1 MGNPNYVGGR
11 ALPRVGGGVAF
22 EEHMGQ
28 ADMFIAR
35 KILPTVPTPVQGGYF
50 PKFKRT
56 SILRPGV
63 VKRASG
69 ATYNRSVVDVTD
81 DNFLCQERGH
91 ESLIPDDARKVVQN
105 DFDLMSRAAKEC
117 AEKILLDM
125 EIDVAAAIQ
134 DPTTNWPSG
143 NSALYTDVSSGAW
156 DTASSPVIDHVQA
169 AKEKVRRL
177 TGMSPDTLILAES
190 QFQNLLKNDDI
201 LLRFPGSTVVT
212 EQMLISNL
220 SAIFGLK
227 QILRGKAVK
236 NTAQEGDATPDVT
249 DVWSDDYALVCFV
262 GETGLL
268 SPGLGK
274 TMVFTP
280 DSPEEVLVESYREEK
295 RRADVVRARL
305 HTDEKIVDTNF
316 GHLLKID

>member
-11 ALPRVGGGVAF
+11 ALPRVGGGIAF

-28 ADMFIAR
+28 GAMFIAR
-35 KILPTVPTPVQGGYF
+35 KILPTVPTAVQGGYF

-69 ATYNRSVVDVTD
+69 ANYTRSVIDVTD
-81 DNFLCQERGH
+81 DSFLCQERGH
-91 ESLIPDDARKVVQN
+91 EALIPDDARAVVAN

-117 AEKILLDM
+117 ADKILLDM

-134 DPTTNWPSG
+134 DPVTNWPSG
-143 NSALYTDVSSGAW
+143 DAALYTDRSAAPW
-156 DTASSPVIDHVQA
+156 DTASSDVILHVIA

-177 TGMSPDTLILAES
+177 TGYVPDTLILAES
-190 QFQNLLKNDDI
+190 QFQNLLTNTGIKNQ
-201 LLRFPGSTVVT
+201 FPGAPIIT
-212 EQMLISNL
+212 EAMLQASISQ
-220 SAIFGLK
+220 IFGLK
-227 QILRGKAVK
+227 QILRGMAVK
-236 NTAQEGDATPDVT
+236 NTAQEGDATPDIV
-249 DVWSDDYALVCFV
+249 DVWNDDYALVAYI
-262 GETGLL
+262 GDAGLM

-280 DSPEEVLVESYREEK
+280 DSAEEVTVESYREEK
-295 RRADVVRARL
+295 KRSEVVRARL
-305 HTDEKIVDTNF
+305 HTDEKIVDTRF

>member
-1 MGNPNYVGGR
+1 MGNPNYLGGR
-11 ALPRVGGGVAF
+11 ALPRVGGGIAF

-35 KILPTVPTPVQGGYF
+35 KILPTVPVGIQGGYF

-81 DNFLCQERGH
+81 DSFLCQERGH
-91 ESLIPDDARKVVQN
+91 EALIPDDARAVVKN
-105 DFDLMSRAAKEC
+105 DFDLMARATKEC

-134 DPTTNWPSG
+134 DAVTNWPIG
-143 NSALYTDVSSGAW
+143 TAALATDVSAAPW
-156 DTASSPVIDHVQA
+156 DTATSAVIDHVQA

-177 TGMSPDTLILAES
+177 TGYTADTLILAES

-201 LLRFPGSTVVT
+201 LLRFPGATLVT
-212 EQMLISNL
+212 EQMLESNL
-220 SAIFGLK
+220 SGIFGLR
-227 QILRGKAVK
+227 QVLRGKAVK
-236 NTAQEGDATPDVT
+236 NTAGEGDATPDVT
-249 DVWSDDYALVCFV
+249 DVWSDDYALVCYV
-262 GETGLL
+262 GEAGLM

-274 TMVFTP
+274 TVVFTP
-280 DSPEEVLVESYREEK
+280 DSAEEVLVESYREEK
-295 RRADVVRARL
+295 RRGDVVRARL
-305 HTDEKIVDTNF
+305 HTDEKIIDTSF